1 MYTYVHTLILVTGA
15 ARQMSSAAASHVGT
29 RELRANLASHLR
41 TAAAGHTIFI
51 TVDGQVV
58 AQLGPVGSGGH
69 PDSIEALIA
78 TGLVVAPRRPDRKIE
93 EMAFELPAGLSS
105 DRALREIRGR

>member
-1 MYTYVHTLILVTGA
+1 
-15 ARQMSSAAASHVGT
+15 MSSDSASHVGT

-41 TAAAGHTIFI
+41 TAAAGHTIFV
-51 TVDGQVV
+51 TLDGQVM

-69 PDSIEALIA
+69 PVSLEALIA
-78 TGLVVAPRRPDRKIE
+78 AGLVIAPRRPDRKIE
-93 EMAFELPAGLSS
+93 EMTYELPAGLYS

>member
-1 MYTYVHTLILVTGA
+1 MS
-15 ARQMSSAAASHVGT
+15 SSAAIHVGT

-41 TAAAGHTIFI
+41 TAAAGHTVFI